1 MKNAV
6 RRLDDADAEMVPARL
21 SKILLTVTE
30 ETASGAA
37 LVASGAA
44 AAAELA
50 GFDGEESSSWRLAP
64 AALQTWLA
72 KSRVAFWSVALQSFS
87 IWVLMPVMKPV
98 LPQMQV

>member
-30 ETASGAA
+30 ETASGAT

-44 AAAELA
+44 AAELA
-50 GFDGEESSSWRLAP
+50 GSDGEESSSWRLAP
-64 AALQTWLA
+64 AALQTCLA